1 MDLNYIKDSV
11 ANLSLYDL
19 KAGVRKVQ
27 NGMLVVADPQNRG
40 LVRPLMLV
48 RIAVMNYTEM
58 EAKVYSDMVVQC
70 GALLIEYHRFEKL
83 RIMSH
88 GALLP
93 QSCRR
98 SPMARTASGSEI
110 STPASLI

>member
-27 NGMLVVADPQNRG
+27 NGKLVVTGHRNCCLIRLLTPTC
-40 LVRPLMLV
+40 
-48 RIAVMNYTEM
+48 IAVMNYTEM
-58 EAKVYSDMVVQC
+58 EAKVCSDMVVQC
-70 GALLIEYHRFEKL
+70 GAFLMGYHRFEKP

-88 GALLP
+88 GALLLH
-93 QSCRR
+93 SCRKL
-98 SPMARTASGSEI
+98 PMVPTASGFAHSI
-110 STPASLI
+110 PANSV